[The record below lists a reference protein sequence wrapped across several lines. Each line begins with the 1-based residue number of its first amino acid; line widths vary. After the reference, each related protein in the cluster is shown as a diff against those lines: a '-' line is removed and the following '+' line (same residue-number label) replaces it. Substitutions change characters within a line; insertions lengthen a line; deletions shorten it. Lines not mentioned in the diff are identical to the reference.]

1 MPLKNKSESRRQR
14 TITWQDPMISAK
26 AANAMGGLE
35 YLRAIQNGTLPPPPI
50 SQLLG
55 YTISEIEVGRAVF
68 ELDPAEYHYNP
79 IGMVHGGVAS
89 TILDS
94 AMACSIHTTLPAG
107 KVYTTLE
114 FKVNFVRPITDKTGR
129 VRCVAEI
136 IHVGQRVGTA
146 HAKILD
152 SQDRLYAHA
161 TTTCMIFATPQ
172 PVE

>member
-1 MPLKNKSESRRQR
+1 MAPKNKPESQRQR
-14 TITWQDPMISAK
+14 TITWQDPMISVK
-26 AANAMGGLE
+26 AATNMEGLE
-35 YLRAIQNGTLPPPPI
+35 YLQAIKNGTLPPPPI

-55 YTISEIEVGRAVF
+55 YTIVEIDVGRAVF

-146 HAKILD
+146 QAKILD

-161 TTTCMIFATPQ
+161 TTTCMIFEATQ
-172 PVE
+172 QSD

>member
-1 MPLKNKSESRRQR
+1 MPLKNMSESHRQR

-26 AANAMGGLE
+26 AATVMEGLA
-35 YLRAIQNGTLPPPPI
+35 YLQAIKNGTLPPPPI

-114 FKVNFVRPITDKTGR
+114 FKVNFVRPITDQTGR

-146 HAKILD
+146 QAKILD
-152 SQDRLYAHA
+152 SQNRLYAHA
-161 TTTCMIFATPQ
+161 TTTCMIFEAPQ
-172 PVE
+172 QAA

>member
-1 MPLKNKSESRRQR
+1 MPPKKKPEYPRQR

-26 AANAMGGLE
+26 AATVMEGLA
-35 YLRAIQNGTLPPPPI
+35 YLQAIKSGTLPPPPI
-50 SQLLG
+50 AQLLG
-55 YTISEIEVGRAVF
+55 YTLSEIEVGRAVF

-79 IGMVHGGVAS
+79 IGMVHGGVSS
-89 TILDS
+89 TLLDS
-94 AMACSIHTTLPAG
+94 AMACSIHTTLPIG

-146 HAKILD
+146 QAKILD
-152 SQDRLYAHA
+152 SQNRLYAHA
-161 TTTCMIFATPQ
+161 TTTCMIF
-172 PVE
+172 

>member
-1 MPLKNKSESRRQR
+1 MTLKNKPESRRQR
-14 TITWQDPMISAK
+14 TITWQDPMISAN
-26 AANAMGGLE
+26 AATVMKGLE
-35 YLRAIQNGTLPPPPI
+35 FLQAIKNGALPPPPI

-55 YTISEIEVGRAVF
+55 YTIAEIEVGRAVF

-89 TILDS
+89 TVLDS
-94 AMACSIHTTLPAG
+94 AMACSIHTSLPAG

-114 FKVNFVRPITDKTGR
+114 FKVNFVRPLTDKTGR
-129 VRCVAEI
+129 VRCVAEV

-146 HAKILD
+146 QAKILD

-161 TTTCMIFATPQ
+161 TTTCMIFEAPQ
-172 PVE
+172 AE